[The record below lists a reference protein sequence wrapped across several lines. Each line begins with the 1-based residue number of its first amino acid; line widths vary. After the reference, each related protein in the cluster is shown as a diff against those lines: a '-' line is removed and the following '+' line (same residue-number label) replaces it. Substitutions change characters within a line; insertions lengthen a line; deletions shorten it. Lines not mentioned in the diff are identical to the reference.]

1 MTTLSR
7 RRFLSR
13 ALSATA
19 ASGLILPGRSAAS
32 VGDRERKF
40 LFVLASGGWDTSYL
54 FTPAFDNPSVDTET
68 DATIAEIDG
77 LTFVDSE
84 KRPSVRAFFEDYA
97 HRACIINGIE
107 VRSVTH
113 ERCEQLLM
121 TGTVGSAD
129 DWPSII
135 AAQSQHTRLM
145 PHLVVYGSAYTNRYT
160 DGVVRIGSNGQLPDL
175 LDGTA
180 LLRSNIPTPRVSGE
194 VDAAVDAYVRQRAAA
209 LSAAAGD
216 PGRLSAGYGAA
227 LENLAGLEQLASSL
241 TLDPVDAGCER
252 DLASD
257 GASVLECFAAGLSR
271 CGMIQ
276 FDGWC
281 GERWDTHS
289 GNDKQ
294 GIHYQQLFSYLER
307 LMADLDSRTGSSG
320 APLSEEVTV
329 VVLSEMGRHPQL
341 NFSGGKDHWTYTS
354 AMLLGAGV
362 AGGQVIGEMDSTYQ
376 GSPIDLASGAVAS
389 SGADL
394 LPTTLGATLLA
405 MADIDPGDHLTDGSQ
420 PITAAMV

>member
-1 MTTLSR
+1 MSTFSR

-13 ALSATA
+13 SLAAAT
-19 ASGLILPGRSAAS
+19 ASGLILPRLSAAS
-32 VGDRERKF
+32 AGDNERKF

-54 FTPAFDNPSVDTET
+54 FTPAFDNSSVDTEP
-68 DATIAEIDG
+68 DATTATIDG

-84 KRPSVRAFFEDYA
+84 KRPAVRTFFESYA
-97 HRACIINGIE
+97 HRACILNGIE

-113 ERCEQLLM
+113 ERCEQLLL

-135 AAQSQHTRLM
+135 AAQSAYARLM

-160 DGVVRIGSNGQLPDL
+160 NGVVRIGSNGQLPDL

-180 LLRSNIPTPRVSGE
+180 LMRSGIATPRVSGD

-209 LSAAAGD
+209 VAAAAGD
-216 PGRLSAGYGAA
+216 PGRLGAGYGTA
-227 LENLAGLEQLASSL
+227 LDDLAGLEQIASSL

-257 GASVLECFAAGLSR
+257 GASVLECFATGLSR

-307 LMADLDSRTGSSG
+307 LMADLDSRVGSTG
-320 APLSEEVTV
+320 APLSEEVTI

-362 AGGQVIGEMDSTYQ
+362 TGGQVIGAMDDNFQ
-376 GSPIDLASGAVAS
+376 GSSVDLASGAVSS
-389 SGADL
+389 SGTDL
-394 LPTTLGATLLA
+394 LPNTLGATLLA

-420 PITAAMV
+420 PITAVMG